1 MRHRPRFESTTI
13 RENSVHPRALTASLI
28 AAIVA
33 LTAAAPSPTPQVTDN
48 AILAI
53 DWTLTP
59 TQIKVS
65 CAQAIATANTAI
77 GRIVSVPVRGRTF
90 ATVVAPLEAAFADLN
105 DRTAAQ
111 QFLYNVST
119 SAPVRDASNACST
132 QIGNFA
138 SEATARPDLYLAL
151 AAAQSSKTA
160 SGDAQMKITDL
171 WAIAARRAGAGLSDQ
186 KRRQFVALNKRLT
199 VLQNAFA
206 ANLGNDQTTI
216 VLPSALVAGLPND
229 FTAGLKTNPAGSSIV
244 PVNES
249 TYPTFMQNASVSS
262 ARKQMYFA
270 YENRAATK
278 NVALLEQAIG
288 VRDSLAHLFGYPT
301 WAAYVLADRM
311 AQTPTRVNDFLKQID
326 TAILPKARSEF
337 ATLAALNGGTLQPWD
352 ERFVENNL
360 RKSKYAVD
368 TNAIRQYFPL
378 QHTIDSVLTIYSKL
392 LGVQFTRVA
401 QPNDW
406 NGEVL
411 NYTVADT
418 ATGKLIGTFYLDLYP
433 RPGKY
438 DHFANFPLVTRRVLP
453 DGNVRAPIA
462 AIVGNW
468 PRPAAG
474 KPALLSHD
482 DVETF
487 FHEFGHNMAAM
498 LANEPYETL
507 TNGFRQDFVE
517 APSQMLENWVWDPA
531 ILKELSSNLTTGA
544 PLPDD
549 LIAKMIAARY
559 FDYSL
564 STTQQILYASVDM
577 AYHTAGRRVD
587 TTATWKR
594 IQEAVTPNQ
603 FVAGTHP
610 QASFGHLM
618 GGYDAG
624 YYGYQWSKVYA
635 QDMFTAFQ
643 SAGLENAAIGMKYR
657 TDVLAPARTYEPDA
671 EVAKLLGRPMSPNA
685 FYQEL
690 GIVPPAP

>member
-1 MRHRPRFESTTI
+1 MHSRPF
-13 RENSVHPRALTASLI
+13 AASLL
-28 AAIVA
+28 AAIIG
-33 LTAAAPSPTPQVTDN
+33 LTAASPSPMPQGTDN

-59 TQIKVS
+59 AQIKAS

-77 GRIVSVPVRGRTF
+77 GRIAAVPVRGRTF

-119 SAPVRDASNACST
+119 SAPVRTASNACST
-132 QIGNFA
+132 QIGNFS

-160 SGDAQMKITDL
+160 SGDAQIKLTDL
-171 WAIAARRAGAGLSDQ
+171 WVIAARRAGAGLTDQ
-186 KRRQFVALNKRLT
+186 KQRQFVALNKQLT
-199 VLQNAFA
+199 ALQNAFG

-216 VLPSALVAGLPND
+216 VLPSALAVGLPDD
-229 FTAGLKTNPAGSSIV
+229 FTAGLKKNSAGSFVV
-244 PVNES
+244 PANES
-249 TYPTFMQNASVSS
+249 TYPTFMQNASISA
-262 ARKQMYFA
+262 ARKQMYVA
-270 YENRAATK
+270 YQNRESTK

-288 VRDSLAHLFGYPT
+288 VRDALAHLFGYPT

-311 AQTPTRVNDFLKQID
+311 AQTPTRVNEFLKQID
-326 TAILPKARSEF
+326 TAILPKARAEF

-352 ERFVENNL
+352 ERFIENKL

-368 TNAIRQYFPL
+368 TNAIRQYFPV
-378 QHTIDSVLTIYSKL
+378 QHTIDSVLAIYSKL

-401 QPNDW
+401 QPSDW
-406 NGEVL
+406 NAEVL

-418 ATGKLIGTFYLDLYP
+418 ATGKLVGTFYLDLYP

-438 DHFANFPLVTRRVLP
+438 DHFANFPLVTRRVLSE
-453 DGNVRAPIA
+453 GSVRAPIA

-531 ILKELSSNLTTGA
+531 ILKELSSKVTTGA

-559 FDYSL
+559 FNYSL

-577 AYHTAGRRVD
+577 AYHTTGKRVD

-594 IQEAVTPNQ
+594 IQAAVTPNQ
-603 FVAGTHP
+603 FVDGTHP

-635 QDMFTAFQ
+635 QDMFSAFQ
-643 SAGLENAAIGMKYR
+643 SAGLENPEIGLKYR
-657 TDVLAPARTYEPDA
+657 TDVLAPARTYEPDT

-685 FYQEL
+685 FYKEL
-690 GIVPPAP
+690 GIVPPTR